1 MAATVQATR
10 APRFAAAAAR
20 GILYDIDVHSF
31 RLDGA
36 PRSSCHLPPSRNS
49 AARVRG
55 RSFVA
60 RVRYES
66 HSCPAVYRSSTRG
79 ARPAAGLQLQL
90 IRMVLVLVLV
100 LCQTTHSSRCCGE
113 RGYEGA
119 CKRTL

>member
-1 MAATVQATR
+1 MQATW
-10 APRFAAAAAR
+10 APRFAVAAAR
-20 GILYDIDVHSF
+20 GIVYDIDVHYL

-36 PRSSCHLPPSRNS
+36 PRSSCLLPPSRNS
-49 AARVRG
+49 AARARG
-55 RSFVA
+55 RSFVV
-60 RVRYES
+60 RVSNERP
-66 HSCPAVYRSSTRG
+66 SCPAVYRSSTRA